1 MAEDY
6 QTTNNVVG
14 SNLTNML
21 LKDLNELL
29 NLHGKKIEDYDLPS
43 LPPNKID
50 RDAIPSIIQEELV
63 IDISNEDI
71 ESVAK
76 LNNYQMI
83 AFKTI
88 MNVIVQKHIGVFFV
102 DGLGGTGKTFIYRTI
117 MASLRSRGE
126 IVLATASSGIAAIL
140 LPGDRTAHSRFKIPI
155 DIQPSSFCVIQ
166 KQKDLA
172 NLIRVVAAIIWDEAP
187 MANKNCLE
195 ALDRLL
201 QDICSNNAPFGG
213 KVLIMGGD
221 FIQVLLVFAEFL
233 IRIGDGVEPT
243 KPDDTVRLPLHIAIP
258 WEGEHSIQVLI
269 QHIFPNL
276 ELHGWDAPYMV
287 QRAIL
292 TPTNDDV
299 QKLNDMTIDQ
309 FPGEEHNLL

>member
-1 MAEDY
+1 
-6 QTTNNVVG
+6 
-14 SNLTNML
+14 
-21 LKDLNELL
+21 
-29 NLHGKKIEDYDLPS
+29 
-43 LPPNKID
+43 
-50 RDAIPSIIQEELV
+50 
-63 IDISNEDI
+63 
-71 ESVAK
+71 
-76 LNNYQMI
+76 
-83 AFKTI
+83 
-88 MNVIVQKHIGVFFV
+88 
-102 DGLGGTGKTFIYRTI
+102 

-126 IVLATASSGIAAIL
+126 IIFVTASSGIAATL
-140 LPGDRTAHSRFKIPI
+140 LPGGRATHSRFKIPI
-155 DIQPSSFCVIQ
+155 DIQTSSICGIQ

-187 MANKNCLE
+187 MTNKFFLE
-195 ALDRLL
+195 ALDRSL

-221 FIQVLLVFAEFL
+221 FRQVLPFVRKEFAEFL

-243 KPDDTVRLPLHIAIP
+243 KPDDMMRLPLHITIP

-299 QKLNDMTIDQ
+299 QKLNNMIIDQ
-309 FPGEEHNLL
+309 FPGEKHDLLSFDEVERDNHNLYQQEFLNSTAQVTALHRLSNVERSSPDDLFARILSFLPVRSLLQLRTGFAVMVKLKYNGRYDVAALLHCFHVSASEFGVLNFSISNRS